1 MKDNHFIQPF
11 IFALSRTRDPDL
23 KFIHHFK
30 GFGIHKSKCQVE
42 IWFESMR
49 AICMF
54 SDMGNDGGTSITN
67 DAERIISEV
76 YNKHLSH
83 YLRENVLFCET
94 YDKQEG
100 ISIILP
106 DWNGPFVKS
115 VEWMYLGKIIKQKEN
130 E

>member
-11 IFALSRTRDPDL
+11 IPALSRTREPDM
-23 KFIHHFK
+23 KFVHHFK

-54 SDMGNDGGTSITN
+54 SDMGRGSGTSITN
-67 DAERIISEV
+67 AAEQVIGEV
-76 YNKHLSH
+76 YQKHLSQN
-83 YLRENVLFCET
+83 YMRENVLFCET

-100 ISIILP
+100 IDIIIP

-115 VEWMYLGKIIKQKEN
+115 IEWFHMGKIIKQK
-130 E
+130 